1 MDNQSFFPSDLLSA
15 ISQVGFPI
23 VLTGYLLLRF
33 EKKLDILTE
42 TIKDL
47 SDVVSAQKE
56 DDAKRGR

>member
-1 MDNQSFFPSDLLSA
+1 MDNQSMFPSDLLSA

-42 TIKDL
+42 TIKNL
-47 SDVVSAQKE
+47 TDVVSAKRE
-56 DDAKRGR
+56 DDSKRDR